1 MILCVEEIQMRKV
14 GKVSKNV
21 YTVRSVVLKKVITI
35 VGFLVK
41 TKAPSKTFMKLT
53 DNSHPSVRPTFD

>member
-1 MILCVEEIQMRKV
+1 MRKV

-21 YTVRSVVLKKVITI
+21 YTVRSVILKKVITI

-53 DNSHPSVRPTFD
+53 DSSHPSVRPTFD